1 MEELMTTFN
10 MDQLSGMLVGGILA
24 VGAIG
29 SVVSF
34 VMSIL
39 SIIGGWKMFRKFW
52 EPGWKAII
60 PFYGTWVEYQYT
72 WKPIMM
78 IPVVLLGVG
87 GGILMNMA
95 EEGTALQMIASAVFL
110 VGWVLNI
117 IAYYKRCKAF
127 GHGIG
132 FTIGHIVA
140 PGLFTIILGFGKSQ
154 YIGNTTT
161 GAEAP
166 AGKSE
171 NE

>member
-1 MEELMTTFN
+1 
-10 MDQLSGMLVGGILA
+10 
-24 VGAIG
+24 
-29 SVVSF
+29 
-34 VMSIL
+34 
-39 SIIGGWKMFRKFW
+39 
-52 EPGWKAII
+52 
-60 PFYGTWVEYQYT
+60 
-72 WKPIMM
+72 
-78 IPVVLLGVG
+78 
-87 GGILMNMA
+87 MNMA
-95 EEGTALQMIASAVFL
+95 EEGSALQMIASAVFL